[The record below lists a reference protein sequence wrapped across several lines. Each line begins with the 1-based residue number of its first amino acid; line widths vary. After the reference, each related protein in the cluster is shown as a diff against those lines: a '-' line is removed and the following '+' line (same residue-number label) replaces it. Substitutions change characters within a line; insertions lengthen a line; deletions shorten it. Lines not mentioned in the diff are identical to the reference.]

1 MHRLLF
7 FGSLIALALVA
18 ASCSTEH
25 STEPPIPLVDVP
37 PGFSQQVYPSDNQPT
52 SERVR
57 LGKMLFFS
65 KELSRTRTVS
75 CASCHNQSLAFT
87 DGRATSIGVDGRIGT
102 RNAPSLANVGY
113 QPYFMREGGV
123 PTLEMQVLVPVQEHN
138 EFDMNM
144 LDVVERLRRDTLVQV
159 LSRGAYGRDVDAYVI
174 TRAIASF
181 ERTLV
186 SGRSRADLNRL
197 TEQESRGR
205 ELFVSS
211 RTGCTS
217 CHAGVLYTSH
227 EFTNNGALESYTDPG
242 RYRLTNVEADRF
254 MFKVPSLRN
263 VGVTAP
269 YMHNGSISSLRE
281 VIDRYNRGGMGHP
294 ARDRRIV
301 PLGLRDDECA
311 DLEAFLWSLTDDGF
325 LNDPRFRE

>member
-1 MHRLLF
+1 MHLSSS
-7 FGSLIALALVA
+7 FGSLIALALIA
-18 ASCSTEH
+18 TSCSTEH

-37 PGFSQQVYPSDNQPT
+37 PGFSEQVYPSDNHPT
-52 SERVR
+52 PDRVR
-57 LGKMLFFS
+57 LGKLLFFS

-75 CASCHNQSLAFT
+75 CASCHSPSLAFT
-87 DGRATSIGVDGRIGT
+87 DARATSVGVDGRVGT

-144 LDVVERLRRDTLVQV
+144 LDVVARLQQDALVQS
-159 LSRGAYGRDVDAYVI
+159 LSRSAYQRDVDAYVI

-186 SGRSRADLNRL
+186 SGRSRADLNLL
-197 TEQESRGR
+197 TAQEQQGR
-205 ELFVSS
+205 ALFLSD
-211 RTGCTS
+211 RTHCYT
-217 CHAGVLYTSH
+217 CHSGQMFTSH
-227 EFTNNGALESYTDPG
+227 AFANNGALATYTDVG
-242 RYRLTNVEADRF
+242 RFRLTNNEADRY

-269 YMHNGSISSLRE
+269 YMHNGSIATLRE
-281 VIDRYNRGGMGHP
+281 VVDRYNRGGMGHP
-294 ARDRRIV
+294 ATDTSIR
-301 PLGLRDDECA
+301 PLGLSDQECA
-311 DLEAFLWSLTDDGF
+311 AIEAFLQSLTDNGF
-325 LNDPRFRE
+325 LNDMRFHE